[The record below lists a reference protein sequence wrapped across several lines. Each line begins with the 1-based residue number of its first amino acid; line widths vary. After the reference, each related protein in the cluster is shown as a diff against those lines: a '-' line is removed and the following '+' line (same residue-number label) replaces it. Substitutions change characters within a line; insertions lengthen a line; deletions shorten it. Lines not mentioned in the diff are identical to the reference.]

1 MGLSALRKYATAA
14 TIDGICLRTAGT
26 ADIRANPT
34 LAAGDVK
41 ISLNGGAFANLAT
54 LPSAVPASGKNIE
67 VALSSGETTCARAVI
82 HFIDQT
88 SPKEWDDFE
97 VVIETFGNASGQ
109 FAPDYSNATSL
120 GLADLDATISSRMA
134 TFTYTAPPTVGA
146 IATAI
151 WQDATAGDFTVAS
164 SIGKA
169 LYIANVA
176 PGAAGGHFIAG
187 ANATTT
193 VNFTGNLSGS
203 VGSVTGAVGSV
214 TGNVGGNVVGSVGSL
229 SGVTF
234 PTNFGAL
241 GINASGHVLRVV
253 LADTVTT
260 YTGNTPQ
267 TGDSFAR
274 LGVPVFGTTVIDE
287 IVHVGALVADVQS
300 KATTIIGL
308 NNSIKAITDQITS
321 FDFLTAGTRFLTM
334 LETPGAGIYRY
345 TAAALLNAPSGGG
358 GGSGGTVTI
367 VEQDSSIS

>member
-14 TIDGICLRTAGT
+14 TIDGVCLRTAGT

-109 FAPDYSNATSL
+109 FPPDFSNATTGGGSNN
-120 GLADLDATISSRMA
+120 DVATSTRMA
-134 TFTYTAPPTVGA
+134 TFTYTAPDNTTIGTINTTLNA
-146 IATAI
+146 LRTDYTTTRAGKLDNL
-151 WQDATAGDFTVAS
+151 DATISSRSTYAGGAVAS
-164 SIGKA
+164 
-169 LYIANVA
+169 V
-176 PGAAGGHFIAG
+176 
-187 ANATTT
+187 T
-193 VNFTGNLSGS
+193 GS
-203 VGSVTGAVGSV
+203 VGSI
-214 TGNVGGNVVGSVGSL
+214 

-260 YTGNTPQ
+260 YTGDTPQ

-274 LGVPVFGTTVIDE
+274 LGVTVNGTVSSDIAQVVTQI
-287 IVHVGALVADVQS
+287 GAVQS
-300 KATTIIGL
+300 TLSTV
-308 NNSIKAITDQITS
+308 NSNTNAIRAITDQITS

-345 TAAALLNAPSGGG
+345 TAASLLNAPSGGG
-358 GGSGGTVTI
+358 SGSGGTVTI